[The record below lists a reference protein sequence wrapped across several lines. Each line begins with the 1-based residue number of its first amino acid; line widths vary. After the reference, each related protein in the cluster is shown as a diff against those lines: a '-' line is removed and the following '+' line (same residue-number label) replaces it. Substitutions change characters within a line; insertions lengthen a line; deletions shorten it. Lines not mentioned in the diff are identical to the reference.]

1 MFRLWLGGILD
12 ETSCKR
18 NCLEFAEI
26 SGKMSRSIPKI
37 KPENLSAASAVRGP
51 RSRIIGEGEMP
62 ELVRGYD
69 WAKTSL
75 GAVETWP
82 DTLVTTVN
90 MLLAS
95 RHPMFLWWGPELI
108 QFYNDGYRPSIRG
121 DKHPSAL
128 GQRGMECWPEI
139 WEIIGPQIDG
149 VMTRGESTWNI
160 NQLVP
165 INRNGKP
172 EEVYWT
178 YGYSPVR
185 GKDGEIQGTLV
196 VCSETT
202 EPVLSERRLR
212 TLLAIGAELQEEHRA
227 PGSQPLLSFAQ
238 ELIGNCNGDPA
249 DIPFAMLYLLTDD
262 EVIQA
267 GSTASCGAAA
277 DPTNWPLREAA
288 HSQTAILLEN
298 LRERFRDMVCPP
310 WPEPVT
316 SAYVLPLRMPGA
328 AMQAVLVSGISPR
341 LPFDYRYRTFF
352 ELVGTRMIGLLQS
365 ETHGQ
370 ELAQA
375 AKRFKDL
382 SQADPFGMLIG
393 GLDGEVRY
401 VNPAFLKTLGYTE
414 AEVNSGK
421 VRWDSLTPPEY
432 AAGDAKA
439 VEQLRQFGRCDVYE
453 KVYLT
458 KDGRRIPILLGA
470 SVIGDSAG
478 QPEVAAFI
486 TDLTTLKA
494 AQEALR
500 KANEELEMKVSE
512 RTAELKAEVA
522 DRQRA
527 EKSLRELT
535 GRLLRTQDEERRH
548 MARELHDHAGQTLAA
563 LAMNLSGLQRAA
575 QGNDPKILR
584 LAAESQQLSE
594 DLSTEIRTL
603 SYLLHPPLLDE
614 AGLTSAIR
622 WYVDGFS
629 QRSKIKVEVEIPAD
643 LGRLPRELELVIFR
657 VVQESLTNIHRH
669 SGSATAKIV
678 LSQTERAVK
687 FEIGDR
693 GKGISAE
700 KQQEMTAVKA
710 GVGVRGMEERVRQF
724 DGTLEIVSDQSGTTV
739 VGMLP
744 VKLMG
749 GE

>member
-1 MFRLWLGGILD
+1 M
-12 ETSCKR
+12 
-18 NCLEFAEI
+18 A
-26 SGKMSRSIPKI
+26 
-37 KPENLSAASAVRGP
+37 
-51 RSRIIGEGEMP
+51 

-69 WAKTSL
+69 WAKSSL

-82 DTLVTTVN
+82 DTLVTAVN
-90 MLLAS
+90 LLLAS

-121 DKHPSAL
+121 DKHPSAV
-128 GQRGMECWPEI
+128 GQRGVECWPEI
-139 WEIIGPQIDG
+139 WEIIGPQIEA
-149 VMTRGESTWNI
+149 VMKRGESTWNI

-165 INRNGKP
+165 INRNGKL

-185 GKDGEIQGTLV
+185 GEDGTVRGTLV

-202 EPVLSERRLR
+202 EQVLSERRLR
-212 TLLAIGAELQEEHRA
+212 TLLAIGADLPEKRRA
-227 PGSQPLLSFAQ
+227 PGSQPLRTFAQ
-238 ELIGNCNGDPA
+238 ELMGKCDADPA
-249 DIPFAMLYLLTDD
+249 DIPFAMLYLLMDD
-262 EVIQA
+262 EIIPA
-267 GSTASCGAAA
+267 GSTASCGPAA
-277 DPTNWPLREAA
+277 DPTNWPLLEAA
-288 HSQTAILLEN
+288 DSQTAILLEN
-298 LRERFRDMVCPP
+298 LLEQFHDMVGPP

-352 ELVGTRMIGLLQS
+352 ELVGTRIIGLLQS
-365 ETHGQ
+365 ETHAQ

-382 SQADPFGMLIG
+382 SQADPFGLLIG
-393 GLDGEVRY
+393 RLSGELSY
-401 VNPAFLKTLGYTE
+401 VNPAFLKVLGYNDTE
-414 AEVNSGK
+414 LNAGK
-421 VRWDSLTPPEY
+421 LRWDSLTPPEY
-432 AAGDAKA
+432 AEADAKA
-439 VEQLRQFGRCDVYE
+439 VEQLRESGRCDVYE
-453 KVYLT
+453 KAFVA

-470 SVIGDSAG
+470 SMIGYASG
-478 QPEVAAFI
+478 EPEVAAFI
-486 TDLTTLKA
+486 TDLTPLKT
-494 AQEALR
+494 AQQALR
-500 KANEELEMKVSE
+500 KANDELEIKVSE

-575 QGNDPKILR
+575 RGNDPKILN

-629 QRSKIKVEVEIPAD
+629 QRSKIKVDVEIPAEM
-643 LGRLPRELELVIFR
+643 GRLSRELELVIFR
-657 VVQESLTNIHRH
+657 VVQESLTNVHRH
-669 SGSATAKIV
+669 SGSGTVKIC
-678 LSQTERAVK
+678 LSQTESAVK
-687 FEIGDR
+687 FEISDR

-724 DGTLEIVSDQSGTTV
+724 DGTLQIVSDRSGTKV

-744 VKLMG
+744 VKSMRA
-749 GE
+749 E